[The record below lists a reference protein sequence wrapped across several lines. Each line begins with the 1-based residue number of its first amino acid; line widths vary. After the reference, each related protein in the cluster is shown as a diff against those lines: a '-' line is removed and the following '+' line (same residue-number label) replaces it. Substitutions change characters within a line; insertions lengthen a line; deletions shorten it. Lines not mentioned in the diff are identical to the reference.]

1 MATQSIP
8 LLAELEEF
16 AAPLVDSGRYANTT
30 EVLHA
35 AMDALRRETLTEEQE
50 NSILEALAEEG
61 EASGIAEGDVIGR
74 ICEKHGLR
82 RPAGI

>member
-8 LLAELEEF
+8 LLAELDEF
-16 AAPLVDSGRYANTT
+16 AAPLVDSGRYANTA

-35 AMDALRRETLTEEQE
+35 AMDALRRATLTQDEEDAV
-50 NSILEALAEEG
+50 LEILAEEG
-61 EASGIAEGDVIGR
+61 EASGEAEGDVIGR

-82 RPAGI
+82 RPTSI